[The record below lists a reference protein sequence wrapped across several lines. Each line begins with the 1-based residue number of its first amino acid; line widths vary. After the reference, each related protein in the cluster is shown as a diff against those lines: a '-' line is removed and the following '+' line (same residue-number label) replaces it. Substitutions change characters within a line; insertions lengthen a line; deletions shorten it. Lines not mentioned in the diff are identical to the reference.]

1 MNPPDPIVSNSE
13 PPKILIV
20 EDSIA
25 SAMLME
31 ATINRRKP
39 DFLVRTRRSLKGALE
54 EFETFAP
61 HLVILD
67 LTLPDSPSENSI
79 KEIHRFCEKACV
91 IVFSGSPEY
100 REEALAAGANDFFSK
115 GIGADPQL
123 FIDRIT
129 NLMPQCYQRS

>member
-1 MNPPDPIVSNSE
+1 MDTLE

-31 ATINRRKP
+31 ATINRKKP
-39 DFLVRTRRSLKGALE
+39 DFLVRTRRSWKGAME
-54 EFETFAP
+54 EFAAFRP

-67 LTLPDSPSENSI
+67 LTLPDSPSEETLL
-79 KEIHRFCEKACV
+79 KIHLLCEKACV
-91 IVFSGSPEY
+91 IIFSGSPEY
-100 REEALAAGANDFFSK
+100 REEAMRAGANDFFGK
-115 GIGADPQL
+115 GIGADPQP

-129 NLMPQCYQRS
+129 NLMPQCYPHSS